1 MQNMENIDLDINNYD
16 YQDILDL
23 FKLNHDF
30 NKNQLKI
37 AKQTVLSLHPDK
49 SKLDKKI
56 FLFFSKA
63 YKILLSVYEFREKA
77 NQSQNLS
84 LPKEEIEYL
93 ATKDEYNEKIIANL
107 RENNKFTD
115 NNFNKWFNKMFEEIK
130 LQNDY
135 IDQGYGDWLKD
146 NHIDDNDDKQHCNN
160 LNEINKKINIKK
172 QLLRE
177 NQLAKFSGI
186 SEFNNTSYCDL
197 TNSKPQEY
205 SSGLFSKFQFED
217 LKKAHEESIV
227 PVTDDDYNKNYNSI
241 DDIKIKRQQQNLE
254 PLSQSKSAEIMNN
267 QNNQENVINSHRA
280 YKLYQQQ
287 ELIESAN
294 KKWWASLKQIK

>member
-30 NKNQLKI
+30 NKNQLKT

-56 FLFFSKA
+56 YLFFSKA

-130 LQNDY
+130 LNNDY
-135 IDQGYGDWLKD
+135 NDEGYGDWLK
-146 NHIDDNDDKQHCNN
+146 NIDNDDNLICNN
-160 LNEINKKINIKK
+160 LNEINEKIKIKK
-172 QLLRE
+172 QILRE
-177 NQLAKFSGI
+177 NQLTKFSI
-186 SEFNNTSYCDL
+186 INEFNNTSYCDI

-217 LKKAHEESIV
+217 LKRAHEESIV

-241 DDIKIKRQQQNLE
+241 DDIKIKRQEQNLE
-254 PLSQSKSAEIMNN
+254 PLSESKSAEIMNN

>member
-30 NKNQLKI
+30 NKNQLKT

-49 SKLDKKI
+49 SKLDKK
-56 FLFFSKA
+56 FYLFFSKA

-107 RENNKFTD
+107 RENNKFTN

-130 LQNDY
+130 LNNDY
-135 IDQGYGDWLKD
+135 NDEGYGDWLK
-146 NHIDDNDDKQHCNN
+146 NIDNDDNLICNN
-160 LNEINKKINIKK
+160 LNEINEKIKIKK
-172 QLLRE
+172 QILRE
-177 NQLAKFSGI
+177 NQLTKFSVI
-186 SEFNNTSYCDL
+186 NEFNNTSYCDL

-217 LKKAHEESIV
+217 LKRAHEESIV

>member
-1 MQNMENIDLDINNYD
+1 MQNIENIDLDINNYN

-30 NKNQLKI
+30 NKTQIKN
-37 AKQTVLSLHPDK
+37 AKQIVLSMHPDK
-49 SKLDKKI
+49 SKLDKKF

-63 YKILLSVYEFREKA
+63 YKILLSVYEFREKT

-93 ATKDEYNEKIIANL
+93 ATKDEYNEKIIDNL

-115 NNFNKWFNKMFEEIK
+115 SNFNKWFNKMFEAIK
-130 LQNDY
+130 LNNDY
-135 IDQGYGDWLKD
+135 NDQGYGDWLKNNNDSNND
-146 NHIDDNDDKQHCNN
+146 NLNCNN
-160 LNEINKKINIKK
+160 LNEINEKIKLKK

-177 NQLAKFSGI
+177 NQLAKFSEI

-205 SSGLFSKFQFED
+205 SSDLFSKFQFED

-227 PVTDDDYNKNYNSI
+227 PVTDDDYQRNYNSI

-254 PLSQSKSAEIMNN
+254 PLSENKAIEIINN
-267 QNNQENVINSHRA
+267 RNTQENLINSHRA

>member
-1 MQNMENIDLDINNYD
+1 M
-16 YQDILDL
+16 
-23 FKLNHDF
+23 
-30 NKNQLKI
+30 
-37 AKQTVLSLHPDK
+37 
-49 SKLDKKI
+49 
-56 FLFFSKA
+56 
-63 YKILLSVYEFREKA
+63 
-77 NQSQNLS
+77 
-84 LPKEEIEYL
+84 
-93 ATKDEYNEKIIANL
+93 

-130 LQNDY
+130 LNNDY
-135 IDQGYGDWLKD
+135 NDEGYGDWLK
-146 NHIDDNDDKQHCNN
+146 NIDNDDNLICNN
-160 LNEINKKINIKK
+160 LNEINEKIKIKK
-172 QLLRE
+172 QILRE
-177 NQLAKFSGI
+177 NQLTKFSI
-186 SEFNNTSYCDL
+186 INEFNNTSYCDI

-217 LKKAHEESIV
+217 LKRAHEESIV

-241 DDIKIKRQQQNLE
+241 DDIKIKRQEQNLE
-254 PLSQSKSAEIMNN
+254 PLSESKSAEIMNN

>member
-1 MQNMENIDLDINNYD
+1 MQNIENIDLDINNYD
-16 YQDILDL
+16 YKDILDL

-30 NKNQLKI
+30 NKNQLKN
-37 AKQTVLSLHPDK
+37 AKQIVLSMHPDK
-49 SKLDKKI
+49 SRLDKKF

-63 YKILLSVYEFREKA
+63 YKILLSVYEFREKT

-84 LPKEEIEYL
+84 LPNEEIEYL
-93 ATKDEYNEKIIANL
+93 ATKDEYNEKIIENL

-115 NNFNKWFNKMFEEIK
+115 KNFNKWFNKMFEEIK
-130 LQNDY
+130 LNNDY
-135 IDQGYGDWLKD
+135 NDEGYGDWLK
-146 NHIDDNDDKQHCNN
+146 NDNDDDNLYCNN
-160 LNEINKKINIKK
+160 LNEINEKINIKK

-177 NQLAKFSGI
+177 NQLAKFSQI
-186 SEFNNTSYCDL
+186 SEFNNTSYCDI

-227 PVTDDDYNKNYNSI
+227 PVTDDDYQKNYNSI

-254 PLSQSKSAEIMNN
+254 PLNENKAAEIMNN
-267 QNNQENVINSHRA
+267 QNTQENIINSHRA

>member
-1 MQNMENIDLDINNYD
+1 MQNIENIDLDINNYN

-23 FKLNHDF
+23 FKLNHNF
-30 NKNQLKI
+30 NKTQIKN
-37 AKQTVLSLHPDK
+37 AKQIVLSMHPDK
-49 SKLDKKI
+49 SKLDKKF

-63 YKILLSVYEFREKA
+63 YKILLSVYEFREKT

-93 ATKDEYNEKIIANL
+93 ATKDEYNQKIIDNL

-115 NNFNKWFNKMFEEIK
+115 GNFNKWFNKMFEAIK
-130 LQNDY
+130 LNNDY
-135 IDQGYGDWLKD
+135 NDQGYGDWLKNNND
-146 NHIDDNDDKQHCNN
+146 NNNDNLNCNN
-160 LNEINKKINIKK
+160 LNEINEKIKLKK

-177 NQLAKFSGI
+177 NQLAKFSEI

-205 SSGLFSKFQFED
+205 SSDLFSKFQFED

-227 PVTDDDYNKNYNSI
+227 PVTDDDYQRNYNSI

-254 PLSQSKSAEIMNN
+254 PLSENKATEIINN
-267 QNNQENVINSHRA
+267 RNTQENLINSHRA

>member
-1 MQNMENIDLDINNYD
+1 MQNIETIDLDINNYD
-16 YQDILDL
+16 YKDILDL

-30 NKNQLKI
+30 NKNQLKN
-37 AKQTVLSLHPDK
+37 AKQIVLSMHPDK
-49 SKLDKKI
+49 SRLDKKF

-63 YKILLSVYEFREKA
+63 YKILLSIYEFREKT

-84 LPKEEIEYL
+84 LPNEKIEYL
-93 ATKDEYNEKIIANL
+93 ATKDEYNEKIIENL

-115 NNFNKWFNKMFEEIK
+115 KNFNKWFNKMFEEIK
-130 LQNDY
+130 LNNDY
-135 IDQGYGDWLKD
+135 NDEGYGDWLK
-146 NHIDDNDDKQHCNN
+146 NDNDHNHDNLYCNN
-160 LNEINKKINIKK
+160 LNEINEKINIKK

-177 NQLAKFSGI
+177 NQLAKFSQI
-186 SEFNNTSYCDL
+186 SEFNNTSYCDI

-227 PVTDDDYNKNYNSI
+227 PVTDDDYQKNYNSI

-254 PLSQSKSAEIMNN
+254 PLNENKAAEIMNN
-267 QNNQENVINSHRA
+267 RNTQENIINSHRA